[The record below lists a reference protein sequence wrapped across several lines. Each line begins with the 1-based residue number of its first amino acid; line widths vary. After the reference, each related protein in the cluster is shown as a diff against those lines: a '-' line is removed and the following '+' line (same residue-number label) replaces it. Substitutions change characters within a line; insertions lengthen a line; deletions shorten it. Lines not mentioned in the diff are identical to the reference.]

1 MIKIKIK
8 SLLSEVTS
16 TASMSNSQQPN
27 TGFGIVDII
36 FKHYGFIPT
45 QYLGGGQ
52 FSKVYLLE
60 PVDTSKYEGMGRQR
74 FIGKVSQSPTEYEAY
89 KKAKQVKEQA
99 AQDQT
104 HPEYAKHLPTIYV
117 AELIDVG
124 GFNSVIISEKLEKL
138 DPNVQQLMYGG
149 VESERGLTTI
159 ADYPARLGIVIEK
172 FIKMNDVKDV
182 VRNAFNYAILS
193 LVNNVDRADTKA
205 VNSISF
211 NNFYDYLEA
220 SQYKVD
226 ENVIDELSK
235 RIRNKPYSFYKDKL
249 NEFINDRK
257 TLNKQQ
263 AMEVGKDALIGLCLK
278 YASAYYN
285 YIQLQNIK
293 SIDSV
298 FVLPYNTITFYNKLF
313 NMSIE
318 EPMPLKHANIQLS
331 SGLMSQEEPVKSF
344 VDALDYIAVKYNF
357 VFQDLHEDNVMMRED
372 KTLVASDLGLFKK

>member
-16 TASMSNSQQPN
+16 TAPMSNSQQSN

-36 FKHYGFIPT
+36 FKHYGFIPI

-52 FSKVYLLE
+52 FSKVYLLD

-89 KKAKQVKEQA
+89 KKAKDVKEQVS
-99 AQDQT
+99 QDKA
-104 HPEYAKHLPTIYV
+104 HPEYAKYLPTIYV
-117 AELIDVG
+117 AEQIDVG
-124 GFNSVIISEKLEKL
+124 GFNSVIISEKLQKL
-138 DPNVQQLMYGG
+138 EPNVQQLMYGG

-159 ADYPARLGIVIEK
+159 ADYPARLAIVIEK
-172 FIKMNDVKDV
+172 FVKMNDVKDV
-182 VRNAFNYAILS
+182 IRNAFGYAIQSLS
-193 LVNNVDRADTKA
+193 SDVDRTDTKA

-220 SQYKVD
+220 SQYKID
-226 ENVIDELSK
+226 ENVVDELS
-235 RIRNKPYSFYKDKL
+235 RRFRNKPYNFYKDRINK
-249 NEFINDRK
+249 FINDRK
-257 TLNKQQ
+257 TLDKQQ
-263 AMEVGKDALIGLCLK
+263 VMEVGKDALIGLCLK
-278 YASAYYN
+278 YASAYYK
-285 YIQLQNIK
+285 YIELQNIK
-293 SIDSV
+293 SIDS
-298 FVLPYNTITFYNKLF
+298 FLLPYNTTTFYNKLF

-331 SGLMSQEEPVKSF
+331 SGFMSQEEPVKSF

-372 KTLVASDLGLFKK
+372 KILVASDLGLFKK

>member
-16 TASMSNSQQPN
+16 TAPMSNSQQPN

-36 FKHYGFIPT
+36 FKHYGFIPI

-52 FSKVYLLE
+52 FSKVYLLD

-89 KKAKQVKEQA
+89 KKAKDVKEQVS
-99 AQDQT
+99 QDKA
-104 HPEYAKHLPTIYV
+104 HPEYAKYLPTIYV
-117 AELIDVG
+117 AEQIDVG
-124 GFNSVIISEKLEKL
+124 GFNSVIISEKLQKL
-138 DPNVQQLMYGG
+138 EPNVQQLMYGG

-159 ADYPARLGIVIEK
+159 ADYPARLAIVIEK
-172 FIKMNDVKDV
+172 FVKMNDVKDV
-182 VRNAFNYAILS
+182 IRNAFGYAIQS
-193 LVNNVDRADTKA
+193 LISNVDRADTKA

-211 NNFYDYLEA
+211 NNFYDYLEG
-220 SQYKVD
+220 SQYKID
-226 ENVIDELSK
+226 ENVVDELS
-235 RIRNKPYSFYKDKL
+235 RRFRNKPYNFYKDRINK
-249 NEFINDRK
+249 FINDRK
-257 TLNKQQ
+257 TLDKQQ
-263 AMEVGKDALIGLCLK
+263 VMEVGKDALIGLCLK
-278 YASAYYN
+278 YASAYYK
-285 YIQLQNIK
+285 YIELQNIK
-293 SIDSV
+293 SIDS
-298 FVLPYNTITFYNKLF
+298 FLLPYNTTTFYNKLF

-318 EPMPLKHANIQLS
+318 EPMPLKHANIHLS
-331 SGLMSQEEPVKSF
+331 SGFMSEEEPVKSF

>member
-16 TASMSNSQQPN
+16 TAPMSNSQQPN

-36 FKHYGFIPT
+36 FKHYGFIPI

-52 FSKVYLLE
+52 FSKVYLLD

-89 KKAKQVKEQA
+89 KKAKDVKEQVS
-99 AQDQT
+99 QDKA
-104 HPEYAKHLPTIYV
+104 HPEYAKYLPTIYV
-117 AELIDVG
+117 AEQIDVG
-124 GFNSVIISEKLEKL
+124 GFNSVIISEKLQKL

-159 ADYPARLGIVIEK
+159 ADYPARLAIVIEK
-172 FIKMNDVKDV
+172 FVKMNDVKDV
-182 VRNAFNYAILS
+182 IRNAFGYAIQSLS
-193 LVNNVDRADTKA
+193 SDVDRTDTKA

-220 SQYKVD
+220 SQYKID
-226 ENVIDELSK
+226 ENVVDELS
-235 RIRNKPYSFYKDKL
+235 RRFRNKPYNFYKDRINK
-249 NEFINDRK
+249 FINDRK
-257 TLNKQQ
+257 TLDKQQ
-263 AMEVGKDALIGLCLK
+263 VMEVGKDALIGLCLK
-278 YASAYYN
+278 YASAYYK
-285 YIQLQNIK
+285 YIELQNIK
-293 SIDSV
+293 SIDS
-298 FVLPYNTITFYNKLF
+298 FLLPYNTTTFYNKLF

-331 SGLMSQEEPVKSF
+331 SGFMSQEEPVKSF

-372 KTLVASDLGLFKK
+372 KTLVASDLGMFKKY

>member
-16 TASMSNSQQPN
+16 TAPMSNSQQPN

-36 FKHYGFIPT
+36 FKHYGFIPI

-52 FSKVYLLE
+52 FSKVYLLD

-89 KKAKQVKEQA
+89 KKAKDVKEQVS
-99 AQDQT
+99 QDKA
-104 HPEYAKHLPTIYV
+104 HPEYAKYLPTIYV
-117 AELIDVG
+117 AEQIDVG
-124 GFNSVIISEKLEKL
+124 GFNSVIISEKLQKL

-159 ADYPARLGIVIEK
+159 ADYPARLAIVIEK
-172 FIKMNDVKDV
+172 FVKMNDVKDV
-182 VRNAFNYAILS
+182 IRNAFGYAIQSLS
-193 LVNNVDRADTKA
+193 SDVDRTDTKA

-220 SQYKVD
+220 SQYKID
-226 ENVIDELSK
+226 ENVVDELS
-235 RIRNKPYSFYKDKL
+235 RRFRNKPYNFYKDRINK
-249 NEFINDRK
+249 FINDRK
-257 TLNKQQ
+257 TLDKQQ
-263 AMEVGKDALIGLCLK
+263 VMEVGKDALIGLCLK
-278 YASAYYN
+278 YASAYYK
-285 YIQLQNIK
+285 YIELQNIK
-293 SIDSV
+293 SIDS
-298 FVLPYNTITFYNKLF
+298 FLLPYNTTTFYNKLF

-331 SGLMSQEEPVKSF
+331 SGFMSQEEPVKSF